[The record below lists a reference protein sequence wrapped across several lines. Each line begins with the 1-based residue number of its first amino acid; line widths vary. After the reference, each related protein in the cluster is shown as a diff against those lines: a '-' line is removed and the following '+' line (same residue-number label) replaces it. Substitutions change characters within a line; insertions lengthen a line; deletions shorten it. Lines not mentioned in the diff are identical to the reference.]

1 MTSSHAGAIP
11 APGGDVGTPKTLHF
25 GLVWAL
31 LRPSSVRPLR
41 FPLLVPAIAVL
52 LVSGCAGTRVSSVG
66 RLANDERL
74 VTLVVTEDRKR
85 VDSEC
90 KGVPALGAVLG
101 CHVARRVQLD
111 EHAAIQTVK
120 LVRFTDRL
128 PSAMA
133 FEIEAHELCHTVAGL
148 QGLPDPCHDDN
159 GGVLASTAGPA
170 LGLTLR

>member
-1 MTSSHAGAIP
+1 MGLARPAI
-11 APGGDVGTPKTLHF
+11 VL
-25 GLVWAL
+25 L
-31 LRPSSVRPLR
+31 LRS
-41 FPLLVPAIAVL
+41 PLLVPALAAL
-52 LVSGCAGTRVSSVG
+52 LLGGCAGTRVSSVG

-90 KGVPALGAVLG
+90 KGVPALGTVLG

-111 EHAAIQTVK
+111 EHAVVQTVK

-148 QGLPDPCHDDN
+148 QALPDPCHDDN
-159 GGVLASTAGPA
+159 GGVLASTPGPP
-170 LGLTLR
+170 LGVTLR